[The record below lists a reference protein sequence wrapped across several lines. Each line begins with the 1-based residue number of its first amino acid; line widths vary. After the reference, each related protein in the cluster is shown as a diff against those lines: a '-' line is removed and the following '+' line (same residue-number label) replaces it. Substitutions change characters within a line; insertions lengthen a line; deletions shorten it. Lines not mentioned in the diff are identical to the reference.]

1 MNFTKKNILI
11 SFIIFLAVLLFQ
23 WFNYQT
29 VQWIPLA
36 NSLFLVA
43 LPLVIIGLFGFVLSN
58 GAFDFFHYSMKK
70 VAKLRKRK
78 QDTDEIEEDNDPQ
91 VLSKSI
97 GQGYRS
103 VLTVGMILLVLSILF
118 LWDYFL

>member
-1 MNFTKKNILI
+1 MNFTKKNVLI

-23 WFNYQT
+23 WVAHQT
-29 VQWIPLA
+29 VQWTSLA

-43 LPLVIIGLFGFVLSN
+43 LPLVIIGLFGFVLSQ

-78 QDTDEIEEDNDPQ
+78 QDTDEIEEDIDPQ
-91 VLSKSI
+91 ALSRSI
-97 GQGYRS
+97 GKGYRS
-103 VLTVGMILLVLSILF
+103 FLTVGMILLILSILF
-118 LWDYFL
+118 LWDYYL